1 MQHFGQERREVIWD
15 GVEGRQWDV
24 VVVGGGIVGAGI
36 AKEASRAGLSV
47 VLLEAKDFAW
57 GTSGRSSKMI
67 HGGLRYLKERR
78 IRVTREAVHERERLL
93 ETGRGLVDPLP
104 FLYLTCQGDP
114 SPSWLVGL
122 GLAAYDL
129 LNGHASGS
137 ESLAVHD
144 LLLFAPNLNLEGVR
158 GAYRYLDGVTDDARL
173 VFRVLREATRMGAWA
188 LNYAAV
194 EGLVKEGAGTVRGVV
209 AQDAVGG
216 GRAEIRAAVVV
227 NATGVWARELTG
239 PEGLP
244 FVLRPL
250 RGSHLVLPWEG
261 LPVTHAV
268 TFAHPRDGRPV
279 FAYPWEGVTL
289 VGTTD
294 LDHNAPLSFEPAA
307 SEEEVGYLLE
317 AVRARFQDPPD
328 YEDLLGTFAGVRP
341 VISGGEERPSQEPRE
356 HAVWEERNLVTVAG
370 GKLTTFYPMARGVL
384 RIVLKRTRR
393 RKVGGGEGRG
403 LEPVSARIA
412 ERAQEELRTLP
423 HLLRCRIVG
432 RLGPDLADF
441 LEWVGKEDLEQIAG
455 TPYTWAELG
464 WAAKREAVVHLDDL
478 LLRRARIGHLLPDG
492 ASALE
497 EEMERRIRPLLGW
510 TEERWRT
517 EWTRYR
523 RLWATHH
530 GPRPLVR

>member
-1 MQHFGQERREVIWD
+1 MQHFGQERRETTWEE
-15 GVEGRQWDV
+15 VEGRRWDV

-36 AKEASRAGLSV
+36 AKEASRVGLSV

-67 HGGLRYLKERR
+67 HGGLRYLRERR
-78 IRVTREAVHERERLL
+78 IRLTREAVHEREHLL

-104 FLYLTCQGDP
+104 FLYLNCQGDR

-129 LNGHASGS
+129 LDGRTSGS

-144 LLLFAPNLNLEGVR
+144 LPLFAPNLNLEGVR
-158 GAYRYLDGVTDDARL
+158 GAYRYLDAVTDDARL

-188 LNYAAV
+188 LNYAPV
-194 EGLVKEGAGTVRGVV
+194 EELVKVGGGTVRGVV
-209 AQDAVGG
+209 VKDAVGG
-216 GRAEIRAAVVV
+216 GCAEIRAAVVV
-227 NATGVWARELTG
+227 NATGARAREFAG

-250 RGSHLVLPWEG
+250 RGSHLVLPWER

-268 TFAHPRDGRPV
+268 TSAHPRDGRPV

-294 LDHNAPLSFEPAA
+294 LDHNALLGLEPVA

-328 YEDLLGTFAGVRP
+328 REDLLGTFAGVRP
-341 VISGGEERPSQEPRE
+341 VISGGEERPSWEPRE
-356 HAVWEERNLVTVAG
+356 HAVWEERNLVTVSG
-370 GKLTTFYPMARGVL
+370 GKLTTFYPMARQVL
-384 RIVLKRTRR
+384 RIVLERRR

-403 LEPVSARIA
+403 LEPVSERVA
-412 ERAQEELRTLP
+412 ERAREELRTLP
-423 HLLRCRIVG
+423 HLLRSRLAG
-432 RLGPDLADF
+432 RLGPDLEDF
-441 LEWVGKEDLEQIAG
+441 LGWVGKEDLERIAG

-464 WAAKREAVVHLDDL
+464 WAAKRETVVHLDDL

-497 EEMERRIRPLLGW
+497 EELERRVRPLLGW
-510 TEERWRT
+510 TEERWGT
-517 EWTRYR
+517 EWTRYQ

-530 GPRPLVR
+530 GPRPLVP

>member
-1 MQHFGQERREVIWD
+1 V
-15 GVEGRQWDV
+15 
-24 VVVGGGIVGAGI
+24 
-36 AKEASRAGLSV
+36 AK
-47 VLLEAKDFAW
+47 
-57 GTSGRSSKMI
+57 
-67 HGGLRYLKERR
+67 
-78 IRVTREAVHERERLL
+78 
-93 ETGRGLVDPLP
+93 
-104 FLYLTCQGDP
+104 
-114 SPSWLVGL
+114 
-122 GLAAYDL
+122 
-129 LNGHASGS
+129 
-137 ESLAVHD
+137 
-144 LLLFAPNLNLEGVR
+144 
-158 GAYRYLDGVTDDARL
+158 
-173 VFRVLREATRMGAWA
+173 
-188 LNYAAV
+188 
-194 EGLVKEGAGTVRGVV
+194 
-209 AQDAVGG
+209 DAVGG

-227 NATGVWARELTG
+227 NATGAWARELTG

-294 LDHNAPLSFEPAA
+294 LDHNALLSLEPAA
-307 SEEEVGYLLE
+307 SEEEVWYLLE

-341 VISGGEERPSQEPRE
+341 VISGGEEQPSREPRE
-356 HAVWEERNLVTVAG
+356 YAVWEERDLVTVTG
-370 GKLTTFYPMARGVL
+370 GKLTTFYPMARRVL

-393 RKVGGGEGRG
+393 KVGVGESRG

-423 HLLRCRIVG
+423 HLLRCRIAG

-455 TPYTWAELG
+455 TPYTWAELR

-497 EEMERRIRPLLGW
+497 EEMERRVRPLLGW
-510 TEERWRT
+510 TEERWRM